1 MSDPYEV
8 LGVARTASQDEIK
21 KAYRAL
27 AKKLH
32 PDVNPGNIT
41 VEQRFKEVSAAYD
54 LLSDAE
60 RRRQFD
66 AGEIGADGSPRQQ
79 NPFRHQYRQGT
90 AGGFDF
96 GTGGIDIDDLFSDL
110 FGRGRRAQARHRE
123 APRARILPL
132 P

>member
-1 MSDPYEV
+1 MKDPYEL
-8 LGVARTASQDEIK
+8 LGVARSASQDDIK

-32 PDVNPGNIT
+32 PDVNPGDKA
-41 VEQRFKEVSAAYD
+41 VEQRFKEVTAAYD

-66 AGEIGADGSPRQQ
+66 SGMIDADGTAQ
-79 NPFRHQYRQGT
+79 NPFRHHYRKDA

-110 FGRGRRAQARHRE
+110 FGRGV
-123 APRARILPL
+123 
-132 P
+132 